1 MSVEREPWT
10 SRRGA
15 GGRGLIAIPLL
26 RRGLQPFLERTR
38 VRLRVRFSDGTEL
51 ANTDDEPEAVITFH
65 GGKAEWNAVLFGHI
79 GLLESYFAQ
88 QVDIDGDL
96 LAVFR
101 ASYDSSFS
109 QPNPLVA
116 IRNRWH
122 ERRFSNRTVE
132 QAKWNARFHYGLPRE
147 FFRYWLDDPTM
158 TYTCAY
164 WKEGTETVEE
174 AQRNKLE
181 HVCRKLRLQPGE
193 RMADIGCGWGGLM
206 YHAHREYGVDV
217 TGYNTT
223 TEQVD
228 DLRAD
233 IERDGL
239 GEHLAVKEA
248 DHREVDEQFDKVAH
262 VGVLEHAGRDQQRES
277 VEALAR
283 ATRPGGIGVLHFIGH
298 VGQFPTEFYIRKHVF
313 PGGWIPSLTETLE
326 HMEACGLEILD
337 IENLRRHY
345 ALTLDAWAE
354 RFDRHWEEIRRID
367 PRRFDE
373 HFRRNWRVYLWACAE
388 MFRAPRG
395 YTHLFQIVYSKG
407 NVGYDY
413 PMSRRYQYARD
424 FGADPATVEP
434 GGGRAGSDRPVQ
446 S

>member
-1 MSVEREPWT
+1 V
-10 SRRGA
+10 
-15 GGRGLIAIPLL
+15 
-26 RRGLQPFLERTR
+26 
-38 VRLRVRFSDGTEL
+38 
-51 ANTDDEPEAVITFH
+51 N
-65 GGKAEWNAVLFGHI
+65 
-79 GLLESYFAQ
+79 
-88 QVDIDGDL
+88 
-96 LAVFR
+96 
-101 ASYDSSFS
+101 
-109 QPNPLVA
+109 
-116 IRNRWH
+116 
-122 ERRFSNRTVE
+122 
-132 QAKWNARFHYGLPRE
+132 
-147 FFRYWLDDPTM
+147 
-158 TYTCAY
+158 
-164 WKEGTETVEE
+164 
-174 AQRNKLE
+174 
-181 HVCRKLRLQPGE
+181 
-193 RMADIGCGWGGLM
+193 
-206 YHAHREYGVDV
+206 
-217 TGYNTT
+217 
-223 TEQVD
+223 

-239 GEHLAVKEA
+239 GEHLVVKEA

-283 ATRPGGIGVLHFIGH
+283 ATKPGGIGVLHFIGH

-313 PGGWIPSLTETLE
+313 PGGWIPSLTETLD
-326 HMEACGLEILD
+326 HMEACGLDILD

-434 GGGRAGSDRPVQ
+434 GGGRAGPDRAAR
-446 S
+446 